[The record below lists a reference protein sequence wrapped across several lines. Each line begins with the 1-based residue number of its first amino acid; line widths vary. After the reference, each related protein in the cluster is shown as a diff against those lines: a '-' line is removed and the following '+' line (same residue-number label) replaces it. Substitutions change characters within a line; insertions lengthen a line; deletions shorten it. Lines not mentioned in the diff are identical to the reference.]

1 MATYFQQEVVRM
13 VTCCFSPIS
22 TYSGLLFHRVLST
35 SGGWAIR

>member
-13 VTCCFSPIS
+13 VTCCFSPS
-22 TYSGLLFHRVLST
+22 AYSGFVFHRVLST